1 MKAPLAI
8 LSLIA
13 ALGACQDITGPGPQT
28 PHQVAAVTA
37 ASVGGGNGIQSIA
50 VFGLQTPNPVS
61 AGTSATYGTVATNS
75 LRVVFSGSLVGSC
88 TVSLSAAGLPA
99 GATASFSPAEL
110 TGAAGQSGWTL
121 MTVYTTAATPGGPTL
136 IFSAQATGTGGAG
149 NACGSSDT
157 GTAQASLTVVASP
170 ATTLTLAVPDP
181 ASIVYGSVG
190 PIELRA
196 ALTRGSSGP
205 VVAGAT
211 VAFLVDGVTAGSA
224 ITDAS
229 GVAGLPTYNPA
240 PLSTGTHA
248 VQASFAGGSVGG
260 VALAASTSASEALTV
275 TPNALPVVGP
285 VSAPLTPVAVGT
297 PVTVSAPFTDADVP
311 ESAPYTAVIDWG
323 DGSATTLAYAAPGT
337 ISSQHAYGTV
347 GLYSVTVTVGQDN
360 MPANHAAETFQPVVV
375 VDRSAGSVTGGG
387 WIDLTPGAVTPSHSS
402 SERATF
408 GFVVRYDKNKAA
420 PQGNL
425 DFHLH
430 GDGETLNATS
440 FDWLVIDGTEARF
453 MGSGTVNG
461 RGDYTFVVSATDSHA
476 PAGFSAPQAP
486 ASMLRITIWEKRS
499 GAVVYDTQA
508 GDVTTVSPTTHV
520 SGGSIQI
527 HRP

>member
-1 MKAPLAI
+1 MKAPLAT

-13 ALGACQDITGPGPQT
+13 ALGACQDITGPGPRT
-28 PHQVAAVTA
+28 PHQVDAVTA
-37 ASVGGGNGIQSIA
+37 ASVAGGNGIQSIA

-61 AGTSATYGTVATNS
+61 AGASATYGTVATNS

-88 TVSLSAAGLPA
+88 TVSFSAGGLPA

-110 TGAAGQSGWTL
+110 TGVAGQSGWTL
-121 MTVYTTAATPGGPTL
+121 MTVNTSPGTPGGPTL
-136 IFSAQATGTGGAG
+136 IFSAQVTGTGGAG

-157 GTAQASLTVVASP
+157 GTANAALTVVASP

-181 ASIVYGSVG
+181 ASIVYGYAGPVG
-190 PIELRA
+190 LRA

-211 VAFLVDGVTAGSA
+211 VAFLVDGAAAGSA

-240 PLSTGTHA
+240 ALDAGTHL

-275 TPNALPVVGP
+275 TPNALPVLGP
-285 VSAPLTPVAVGT
+285 VSAPLDPVAVGAS
-297 PVTVSAPFTDADVP
+297 VTASASFTDADVP

-337 ISSQHAYGTV
+337 IASQHSYGTA
-347 GLYSVTVTVGQDN
+347 GLYSVTITVGQDN
-360 MPANHAAETFQPVVV
+360 MPANHAEQSYQPVVV

-387 WIDLTPGAVTPSHSS
+387 WIDLTSGAATPSHSS
-402 SERATF
+402 NERTTF

-430 GDGETLNATS
+430 GEGETFKVTS

-461 RGDYTFVVSATDSHA
+461 RGNYTFVVSATDSHA
-476 PAGFSAPQAP
+476 PAESAAAP
-486 ASMLRITIWEKRS
+486 APGMLRIRIWEQRS
-499 GAVVYDTQA
+499 GAVLYDTQA
-508 GDVTTVSPTTHV
+508 GDVTTVSPTTQL